1 MSNSI
6 NKYDSIQSLIR
17 LIKSSPEALKEG
29 IKDID
34 LRTLN
39 ENSINIILEN
49 LVITKRVFT
58 TFFPENDIAVKEKC
72 EKMYILIDNPKGG
85 ISINSKVN
93 KRFLIQF
100 YIHVIS
106 PEKLKY
112 LIEKY
117 NLNYNLPTEDV
128 KKRSGIKLHN
138 FKERLGIRLLCL
150 SIENNTDKITEVL
163 LGYISIAA
171 CTKKEMTLILNT
183 LYNTQVKYSN
193 SFDPTEFDAIKFYNL
208 FIDRGININ
217 VEIDE
222 ESGYN
227 TLMSSILAD
236 NKEIFDLLIKM
247 NRDRNNIDYIATD
260 IAKNKYTPLNVAIAV
275 YNNIYYAKK
284 LIEKGANVNYIAPK
298 NTMKDS
304 KVFENISILQEAIYE
319 KDNIENVKLLLE
331 HGADKNNKETTTH
344 KNALEIA
351 KDKYDS
357 DKKYYGE
364 VIKLLGGKMETE
376 LWKGFSRSDIQK
388 FDIFFENPFDWSCCP
403 ICLEYIERSAACMYM
418 SHNCATTGHY
428 YHEKL
433 YDAYVYDS
441 YGNKNVEWCTIC
453 GRITEFH
460 KHFILTDAKNPNKT
474 KAPLKPEIQAQLDR
488 GDNVAFFDNAN
499 CIGFGGGGTEEKAE
513 RFRRLREYALTLQND
528 VDKREHD
535 EVMKELIEVVW
546 DSALVKSEKV
556 KNILKNKTWN
566 INIKEFP
573 ENKKN
578 TRNNNSNSNAANVPF
593 GGRVPTVKEGGDCI
607 IYADE
612 DEGEASNPTYQ
623 FHHETV
629 GGLDHDGI
637 YICQK
642 DLAKAVQL
650 KCKEFGL
657 ENFGQCWFSQCKGIL
672 HPEELKG
679 IIPEVLYEE
688 YRKKFNKKMVKSGGK
703 RTTRKIKK
711 QKGGNVKS
719 VLHELTDGT
728 CAPPNLT
735 KNGKLRNRTT

>member
-1 MSNSI
+1 MSVVEKI
-6 NKYDSIQSLIR
+6 IKLV
-17 LIKSSPEALKEG
+17 KSSPEALKEG

-34 LRTLN
+34 LRTLDK
-39 ENSINIILEN
+39 NSINSIIQN
-49 LVITKRVFT
+49 LVFPVE
-58 TFFPENDIAVKEKC
+58 FFESDIKVKEKC

-85 ISINSKVN
+85 ISINSKL
-93 KRFLIQF
+93 KKGFLIQE
-100 YIHVIS
+100 YIRVIS

-117 NLNYNLPTEDV
+117 NLNYNLLTEDI
-128 KKRSGIKLHN
+128 KERSGIRLHN

-163 LGYISIAA
+163 LGYIAIGA

-183 LYNTQVKYSN
+183 LYDNQVRYGN
-193 SFDPTEFDAIKFYNL
+193 HFDTIKFYNL

-227 TLMSSILAD
+227 TLMCSILD
-236 NKEIFDLLIKM
+236 NNKKVFDLLIEM
-247 NRDRNNIDYIATD
+247 NRDRIDVNYVATD

-364 VIKLLGGKMETE
+364 VIKLLGGKIEIE
-376 LWKGFSRSDIQK
+376 LWKGFSRSDIEK
-388 FDIFFENPFDWSCCP
+388 FDIFFDNPFDWSCCP

-433 YDAYVYDS
+433 YDAYAYDS
-441 YGNKNVEWCTIC
+441 YGKKNVEWCTVC

-499 CIGFGGGGTEEKAE
+499 CIGFGGGGIEEKAE

-535 EVMKELIEVVW
+535 KVMKELIEVVW

-556 KNILKNKTWN
+556 KKILEDKKWN
-566 INIKEFP
+566 ISVNVFP
-573 ENKKN
+573 EDKRS
-578 TRNNNSNSNAANVPF
+578 TRRNNNNNNSNAANVPF
-593 GGRVPTVKEGGDCI
+593 GGRKPTVKEGGDCI
-607 IYADE
+607 IYADDE
-612 DEGEASNPTYQ
+612 EGEASNPTYQ

-629 GGLDHDGI
+629 GGKDHDGI

-642 DLAKAVQL
+642 DLAKAVQI

-657 ENFGQCWFSQCKGIL
+657 EDFGKCWFSQCKGIL

>member
-6 NKYDSIQSLIR
+6 NAKDITKLMDST
-17 LIKSSPEALKEG
+17 PEELKKG

-34 LRTLN
+34 LRTIDKDIIQEIVKKIN
-39 ENSINIILEN
+39 VRSIRDLEKNIEQI
-49 LVITKRVFT
+49 
-58 TFFPENDIAVKEKC
+58 
-72 EKMYILIDNPKGG
+72 YILITNPKGG
-85 ISINSKVN
+85 IDINSKIFN
-93 KRFLIQF
+93 N
-100 YIHVIS
+100 YIIEWFTFS
-106 PEKLKY
+106 NNIEKFKH
-112 LIEKY
+112 LIE
-117 NLNYNLPTEDV
+117 NYHPKFNAMTSHGKPL
-128 KKRSGIKLHN
+128 GIKL
-138 FKERLGIRLLCL
+138 LYYC
-150 SIENNTDKITEVL
+150 IENDTDKVAELL
-163 LGYISIAA
+163 LGYITIN
-171 CTKKEMTLILNT
+171 KHDGLMKQ
-183 LYNTQVKYSN
+183 LYDS
-193 SFDPTEFDAIKFYNL
+193 DFDATKFYKL
-208 FIDRGININ
+208 FVRHGLS
-217 VEIDE
+217 IDE
-222 ESGYN
+222 VIDKNSGG
-227 TLMSSILAD
+227 TS
-236 NKEIFDLLIKM
+236 LIKSIQQSRKKKFDFFLEQDADV
-247 NRDRNNIDYIATD
+247 NYLTKDN
-260 IAKNKYTPLNVAIAV
+260 YTPLKIAI
-275 YNNIYYAKK
+275 YINNGANYAKK
-284 LIEKGANVNYIAPK
+284 LIEKGANVNYIALK

-304 KVFENISILQEAIYE
+304 KVFENISVLQEAIYE
-319 KDNIENVKLLLE
+319 KDNIEIVKLLLD
-331 HGADKNNKETTTH
+331 HGADKNHKETTTH

-433 YDAYVYDS
+433 YDAYMYD
-441 YGNKNVEWCTIC
+441 YGKKQVEWCTVC
-453 GRITEFH
+453 GRITELH

-488 GDNVAFFDNAN
+488 GDNFAFFDNAN
-499 CIGFGGGGTEEKAE
+499 CIGFGGGGIEEKAE

-528 VDKREHD
+528 VDKKEYND
-535 EVMKELIEVVW
+535 VMEKLIEVVW

-556 KNILKNKTWN
+556 KKILEDKKWN
-566 INIKEFP
+566 INVSAFP
-573 ENKKN
+573 EDKRT
-578 TRNNNSNSNAANVPF
+578 TRSNNNSNAANVLF

-607 IYADE
+607 IYADDE
-612 DEGEASNPTYQ
+612 EGEASNPTYQ

-642 DLAKAVQL
+642 DLAKAVQI

-657 ENFGQCWFSQCKGIL
+657 EDFGKCWFSQCKGVL

-679 IIPEVLYEE
+679 IVPEVLYEE
-688 YRKKFNKKMVKSGGK
+688 YRKKFNKKMVKKGGG
-703 RTTRKIKK
+703 RRTRKMR
-711 QKGGNVKS
+711 GGNVMS
-719 VLHELTDGT
+719 VLHEIKDGT

-735 KNGKLRNRTT
+735 RNGKLRKRTT